1 MHDLIN
7 AISPD
12 APLAIV
18 IIDGRGVIKEI
29 NHWMTRWTGL
39 ASADV
44 KGKTFSYVFP
54 EVDSQPWLN
63 WALSAGACD
72 PGSFAV
78 SDTFRLQLACQEGV
92 LEALLCLPAEMPDGT
107 TDYALLFYSPRDSL
121 ACHQQFSQAIRH
133 VQKIQLEHHT
143 RLLEQLE
150 HTRQQLMRNA
160 KLAGIGEL
168 AAGVAHEINNPTG
181 YVFSNLKTL
190 EAYVHDMLRIIDAV
204 EHVGSLDE
212 LRGLKRTLEYDYI
225 RKDIEDLIN
234 ESEEGVGRIRTIVGA
249 LKYFA
254 HEDDTGMREA
264 DLNQGIDSTVLVAHN
279 EIKYKAKVAINF
291 ADLPKVV
298 CNISQINQVVMNLLI
313 NAAHAIEDSGTI
325 TIRTGVDGHWVW
337 FEISDDGCG
346 MAPEVVERLFDPF
359 FTTKPAGKGTGLG
372 LPLSYNIIKKHNG
385 RIQVQTEP
393 GNGTAFTVWLPVRPD
408 LVSVPAQ

>member
-1 MHDLIN
+1 MQELIN
-7 AISPD
+7 ALPPD
-12 APLAIV
+12 TPLAIIV
-18 IIDGRGVIKEI
+18 LDASGVIKDI
-29 NHWMTRWTGL
+29 NHWMASWAGL
-39 ASADV
+39 DKEGV
-44 KGKTFSYVFP
+44 KGKPVEQIFP
-54 EVDSQPWLN
+54 EVASQPWPFSRTT
-63 WALSAGACD
+63 SANT
-72 PGSFAV
+72 GSRLATV
-78 SDTFRLQLACQEGV
+78 PDTFRLGITTGKGV
-92 LEALLCLPAEMPDGT
+92 LEALLCFPCEMADGST
-107 TDYALLFYSPRDSL
+107 VHALLFYDPLDGP
-121 ACHQQFSQAIRH
+121 AHHHQFTQA
-133 VQKIQLEHHT
+133 VQQLQKIQLEHHAS
-143 RLLEQLE
+143 LLERLE
-150 HTRQQLMRNA
+150 FTQQQLLRNE
-160 KLAGIGEL
+160 KMAGIGEL

-212 LRGLKRTLEYDYI
+212 LRALKRTLEYDYI

-254 HEDDTGMREA
+254 HEDDAGMREA

-279 EIKYKAKVAINF
+279 EIKYKARVDIAF
-291 ADLPKVV
+291 AELPKVV

-325 TIRTGVDGHWVW
+325 TIRTGAEGHWVW
-337 FEISDDGCG
+337 FEIKDDGCG
-346 MAPEVVERLFDPF
+346 MSPDIVERLFDPF

-385 RIQVQTEP
+385 RIEVQTTP
-393 GNGTAFTVWLPVRPD
+393 GTGTAFRVWLPVRPD
-408 LVSVPAQ
+408 LVSGETQ